1 MNLEEEGRMAMD
13 PRQVIAAILTLS
25 MFAMLGNMIK
35 KDHFD
40 TFQVSSPFVPL
51 FPKKTKEIV
60 VIGSSGSGFSI
71 FFVF

>member
-1 MNLEEEGRMAMD
+1 MNLEKEKEKMAMD
-13 PRQVIAAILTLS
+13 ARQVIAAILTLS

-40 TFQVSSPFVPL
+40 TFQVSLLFVPL
-51 FPKKTKEIV
+51 FPKKTEEIV
-60 VIGSSGSGFSI
+60 VLGFLF